1 MLKNHVD
8 LGNIFEKFNQNVIKN
23 GKSYFFCLFQSK
35 IFNNIAQFKNLKK
48 KQTKR
53 F

>member
-23 GKSYFFCLFQSK
+23 GKSYFFFAFFSPKFSTILL
-35 IFNNIAQFKNLKK
+35 NLKI
-48 KQTKR
+48 
-53 F
+53 